1 MLTDN
6 NAYLKIKVSK
16 CKYYTNSRILILIF
30 AANMAKVY
38 TTEITSEEIV
48 SDNPIHQRLFK
59 AYVVSKD
66 YVSGDILEVGCGEG
80 RGVATLIEYS
90 KSFTAVDKIEEVI
103 DHLQKKFPQGKFI
116 SMNIPPLSGLS
127 DNTYDSIVS
136 FQVIEHIENDRLF
149 LQEIHRVL
157 KPGGIAL
164 LTTPN
169 RKMSLSRNP
178 WHIREYLGEELA
190 TLAKEIFKH
199 VEMKGI
205 TGNEKVMSYYE
216 QNRKSVNRITR
227 FDIFNLQ
234 HRLPASLLRLPYEVL
249 NRWNRNKLQSGDH
262 RLVMDIK
269 HSDYIVVDDATDA
282 LDLLLI
288 VRK

>member
-1 MLTDN
+1 
-6 NAYLKIKVSK
+6 
-16 CKYYTNSRILILIF
+16 
-30 AANMAKVY
+30 MAKVY
-38 TTEITSEEIV
+38 TTEITSEQIS

-59 AYVVSKD
+59 AYVIAKD
-66 YVSGDILEVGCGEG
+66 HVFGDVLEVGCGEG
-80 RGVATLIEYS
+80 RGVGLLMQHA
-90 KSFTAVDKIEEVI
+90 KSFTAVDKIQEVI
-103 DHLQKKFPQGKFI
+103 EDLKVKYPSGRFL
-116 SMNIPPLSGLS
+116 SMNIPPLRELK
-127 DNTYDSIVS
+127 DNAYDSIVS
-136 FQVIEHIENDRLF
+136 FQVIEHIEDDVLF
-149 LQEIHRVL
+149 LKELHRVL

-178 WHIREYLGEELA
+178 WHIREYLPSELKGIA
-190 TLAKEIFKH
+190 ENIFQG

-205 TGNEKVMSYYE
+205 TGNEKVMNYYE
-216 QNRKSVNRITR
+216 QNRQSVKRITQ

-234 HRLPASLLRLPYEVL
+234 YRLPASLLKVPYEIL
-249 NRWNRNKLQSGDH
+249 NRWNRNKLQSGDN

-269 HSDYIVVDDATDA
+269 HEDYIVVDDATNA